1 MFSLSRS
8 IGLMK
13 KGGEIWEPEG
23 NVCQVCCVT
32 DLPRVKEKKPGF
44 YNNVWCDLIV
54 YDHTKL
60 SDKRFMKTIKCKSSE
75 NR

>member
-1 MFSLSRS
+1 M
-8 IGLMK
+8 MK

-32 DLPRVKEKKPGF
+32 DLPRVKEKRPGF

-54 YDHTKL
+54 YDHTK
-60 SDKRFMKTIKCKSSE
+60 
-75 NR
+75 